1 MITESELLDNS
12 QFVGAVFFDL
22 KKAFDKVWHA
32 GLLSKLSAAGVS
44 GSAFLWFEDFLT
56 RRTQRTVVGPSV
68 SAELSPSAG
77 VPQGAILSP
86 LSFLVYVNDLPG
98 AVSAG
103 EANLF
108 ADDTS
113 VYVADWDLR
122 CLQRCLQTAV
132 DEVQVWMEKWLVTV
146 NALKSAV
153 MVFRTSH
160 MAHASISLSI
170 NGELI
175 KQVTVH
181 RHLGLQLDECLTWS
195 AHAAHVIC
203 KLSQRIGL
211 LHRLRRRLPPPAI
224 RDIYISTLLPVA
236 DYACIVWGPGLRKG
250 DCAKLEKVHRRA
262 ARLISGTKLADNISH
277 DLVLARAGLS
287 PLSVQRQFRLAQFA
301 SRFSKGFVPGH
312 LLDSTDHWFT
322 SPPVRSRSLRHSL
335 AFRLPRAKKAIL
347 TQSPLFAALS
357 LWNSFPQ
364 SLRSS
369 SRSELKE
376 HFFS

>member
-1 MITESELLDNS
+1 MSGSDSLVPTIGSCNTESFDTLHTCPADVFNVLRSLRPRKAPGADDIPPLLLKECARGISSSLSTLFNISFTQGKVPSEWKKALVIPVFKSGDRALPTNYRPISLLSIVSKVQERLVFNKLYRFLRPVLSSRQSGFCKEDGTEFQLVRLVQSWSDLLDNS

-56 RRTQRTVVGPSV
+56 RRTQRTVVGSSV

-86 LSFLVYVNDLPG
+86 LLFLVYVNDLPG
-98 AVSAG
+98 ALSAG

-113 VYVADWDLR
+113 VYVADRDLR
-122 CLQRCLQTAV
+122 CLQRRLQTAV
-132 DEVQVWMEKWLVTV
+132 DEVQVWMKKLLVTV

-195 AHAAHVIC
+195 AHAARVIC
-203 KLSQRIGL
+203 KLSQ
-211 LHRLRRRLPPPAI
+211 
-224 RDIYISTLLPVA
+224 
-236 DYACIVWGPGLRKG
+236 
-250 DCAKLEKVHRRA
+250 
-262 ARLISGTKLADNISH
+262 
-277 DLVLARAGLS
+277 
-287 PLSVQRQFRLAQFA
+287 
-301 SRFSKGFVPGH
+301 
-312 LLDSTDHWFT
+312 
-322 SPPVRSRSLRHSL
+322 
-335 AFRLPRAKKAIL
+335 
-347 TQSPLFAALS
+347 
-357 LWNSFPQ
+357 
-364 SLRSS
+364 
-369 SRSELKE
+369 
-376 HFFS
+376 